1 MRDRRVLVLVVAA
14 ALAGGFIG
22 YRWGW
27 LHGYAEGLWDAAV
40 ADPAVGV
47 A

>member
-1 MRDRRVLVLVVAA
+1 MRERTILALVAAA
-14 ALAGGFIG
+14 ALASGVIG